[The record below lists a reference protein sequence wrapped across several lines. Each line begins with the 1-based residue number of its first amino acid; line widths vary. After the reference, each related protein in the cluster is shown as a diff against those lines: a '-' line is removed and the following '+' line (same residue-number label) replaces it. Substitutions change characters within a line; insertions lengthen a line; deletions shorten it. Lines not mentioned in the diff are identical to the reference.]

1 MIVSKLTLRN
11 FRNYDHVELEFSPK
25 LNVIVGDNAE
35 GKTNIVEA
43 IYYLSLARSFRT
55 SEINDLI
62 KERRQF
68 ATIEAVV
75 DNLTT
80 RKEIVA
86 LMTSSSK
93 KVSCNGKQVRRISD
107 LSKLINVIVFE
118 PKDALMFHDSPLVRR
133 NYLDINLSKKSPV
146 YLENLIEFEKL
157 LKERNSILKGEEIDK
172 IHLDVVTKKLIEV
185 EEQIVRYRLA
195 YISEINKILSKIVK
209 AIKGDD
215 DEAILNYNPF
225 IRMDEQFSQACAR
238 AYARNLESDI
248 KHKAT
253 QIGIH
258 REDFSLSL
266 NGKDIATHG
275 SQGENRL
282 VVIALKLAPYFLIE
296 DEGEKPI
303 VVLDDALSELD
314 YIHRQRLIRFVAKM
328 NQVFITATELNV
340 SNATIFVVNHQNI
353 TRRNT

>member
-25 LNVIVGDNAE
+25 LNVITGDNAE

-80 RKEIVA
+80 QKEIVA

-107 LSKLINVIVFE
+107 LSKLINVIVFQ
-118 PKDALMFHDSPLVRR
+118 PKDALMFQDSPLVRR

-195 YISEINKILSKIVK
+195 YIAEVNKILSKILK
-209 AIKGDD
+209 AVKGDD
-215 DEAILNYNPF
+215 DVAELNYNPF
-225 IRMDEQFSQACAR
+225 IRMDEKFSQACAR
-238 AYARNLESDI
+238 AYGMNLESDI
-248 KHKAT
+248 KHKVT

-258 REDFSLSL
+258 REDFSLNL

-314 YIHRQRLIRFVAKM
+314 YTHRQRLLKFVAKM
-328 NQVFITATELNV
+328 SQVFITATELKV
-340 SNATIFVVNHQNI
+340 SNATTYVVNNKNI
-353 TRRNT
+353 TRRNA

>member
-157 LKERNSILKGEEIDK
+157 LKEQE
-172 IHLDVVTKKLIEV
+172 HLSEKDNLI
-185 EEQIVRYRLA
+185 IF
-195 YISEINKILSKIVK
+195 KT
-209 AIKGDD
+209 
-215 DEAILNYNPF
+215 
-225 IRMDEQFSQACAR
+225 
-238 AYARNLESDI
+238 DI
-248 KHKAT
+248 KNIMYNMK
-253 QIGIH
+253 
-258 REDFSLSL
+258 
-266 NGKDIATHG
+266 
-275 SQGENRL
+275 
-282 VVIALKLAPYFLIE
+282 
-296 DEGEKPI
+296 
-303 VVLDDALSELD
+303 
-314 YIHRQRLIRFVAKM
+314 YIIQ
-328 NQVFITATELNV
+328 
-340 SNATIFVVNHQNI
+340 
-353 TRRNT
+353 

>member
-11 FRNYDHVELEFSPK
+11 FRNYDYIDLDFSPK
-25 LNVIVGDNAE
+25 LNVIVGNNAE

-68 ATIEAVV
+68 ATIEARVE
-75 DNLTT
+75 NLPTS
-80 RKEIVA
+80 KQIVA
-86 LMTSSSK
+86 LLTPSSK
-93 KVSCNGKQVRRISD
+93 KISLNGKQVRRISD
-107 LSKLINVIVFE
+107 LAKLVNVIVFE

-133 NYLDINLSKKSPV
+133 NFLDINLSKKSPV
-146 YLENLIEFEKL
+146 YLESLIEFEKL
-157 LKERNSILKGEEIDK
+157 LKERNSILKQEEIDK

-195 YISEINKILSKIVK
+195 YISELNNVLSKIVK
-209 AIKGDD
+209 SIKGDD

-225 IRMDEQFSQACAR
+225 IRMDEKFSQACAR
-238 AYARNLESDI
+238 AYKNNLESDI

-258 REDFSLSL
+258 REDFSLNL

-296 DEGEKPI
+296 DESDKPI

-314 YIHRQRLIRFVAKM
+314 YVHRQRLLKFVSKM
-328 NQVFITATELNV
+328 GQVFITATELNV
-340 SNATIFVVNHQNI
+340 SNATIYVVNNKNI